1 MAKAELLQ
9 KDISLKIP
17 LELCFWP
24 WLNLYIIYPSF
35 GQVFDVASPVFLE
48 ILLLGSVFMY
58 LSVSRAN
65 FIIFFLF
72 PFVLLSY

>member
-1 MAKAELLQ
+1 MAKSELLQ
-9 KDISLKIP
+9 KYISLKIP
-17 LELCFWP
+17 RDLRFWP
-24 WLNLYIIYPSF
+24 WLNLHIIYPSF

-65 FIIFFLF
+65 FIIFLLF